1 MVTRNSNLV
10 LWSCLAVLVAVF
22 PVTRWF
28 LLQWFCPLALR
39 NHYQAFIWEEWSS
52 SAQVKVSAMMR
63 LDIPTVNVQVFESAN
78 ALLDHLNENYGPSWR
93 QKPVLL
99 KEMWTKDQLQQSNRN
114 LSLQGLLQM
123 KDFKI
128 PYFSDASQTLWTP
141 DAYGTVQEVVKNM
154 TLGEPHKI
162 GSQLLME
169 QHPSWIAQIAPN
181 ELVTTLFGNY
191 FTPEAVQKR
200 WWRPALTTVPVFVA
214 HTQTSSFTA
223 LHCEPIGNVAVQLH
237 GRKQWTL
244 VEPQYWK
251 HLQPTVAPDG
261 RAYVAS
267 MANSIDAPHYT
278 VVTQAGDALWVPTW
292 TWHRVDYTTTDTATT
307 DEDEGGI
314 AIAGSLFH
322 FRFNDYA
329 TQNPLFAVL
338 LFPAMLL
345 ELIGYNTQ

>member
-1 MVTRNSNLV
+1 
-10 LWSCLAVLVAVF
+10 VF

-28 LLQWFCPLALR
+28 LLQWLCPRELR
-39 NHYQAFIWEEWSS
+39 NHYQASIWEEWSS
-52 SAQVKVSAMMR
+52 SAQDKASAIMR
-63 LDIPTVNVQVFESAN
+63 LDIPTVNVQEYSSSHE
-78 ALLDHLNENYGPSWR
+78 LLEYLNETYGPSWR
-93 QKPVLL
+93 QKPLLL
-99 KEMWTKDQLQQSNRN
+99 KQMWTKDQLHHSNRN
-114 LSLQGLLQM
+114 LSLHGLL
-123 KDFKI
+123 KLTEFRI
-128 PYFSDASQTLWTP
+128 PYFSDASQKLWTP
-141 DAYGTVQEVVKNM
+141 DAYGTVQQIVTNM
-154 TLGEPHKI
+154 TLGQPHKI
-162 GSQLLME
+162 GSQLLVE
-169 QHPSWIAQIAPN
+169 RHPSWIAQIAPN

-191 FTPEAVQKR
+191 FTSEAVQKR

-237 GRKQWTL
+237 GQKQWTL
-244 VEPQYWK
+244 VEPRYWK

-267 MANSIDAPHYT
+267 MADSINAPHYT
-278 VVTQAGDALWVPTW
+278 VITRAGDALWVPTW
-292 TWHRVDYTTTDTATT
+292 TWHRVDYTTTGTT
-307 DEDEGGI
+307 TSFDESEDGI

-322 FRFNDYA
+322 FRFNDFA

>member
-1 MVTRNSNLV
+1 MAIRSRLV
-10 LWSCLAVLVAVF
+10 LWSSLPVLLAVF

-28 LLQWFCPLALR
+28 LLQWFCPLTLR
-39 NHYQAFIWEEWSS
+39 IHYQASIWEEWSP
-52 SAQVKVSAMMR
+52 SAKNKTSEAMR
-63 LDIPTVNVQVFESAN
+63 LDIPTVNVQEFSSSH
-78 ALLDHLNENYGPSWR
+78 ALLEHLNEMYGPSWR
-93 QKPVLL
+93 HKPLLL
-99 KEMWTKDQLQQSNRN
+99 KHMWTKDQLQQSNRN

-123 KDFKI
+123 NDFKI
-128 PYFSDASQTLWTP
+128 PYFSDASQKLWTP
-141 DAYGTVQEVVKNM
+141 DAYGTVQQIVTNM
-154 TLGEPHKI
+154 TFGEPHKI
-162 GSQLLME
+162 GSQLLVE

-223 LHCEPIGNVAVQLH
+223 LHCEPIRNVAVQLH
-237 GRKQWTL
+237 GQKQWTL
-244 VEPQYWK
+244 VEPRYWK
-251 HLQPTVAPDG
+251 QLQPTVAPDG

-267 MANSIDAPHYT
+267 MANAIDAPHYN

-292 TWHRVDYTTTDTATT
+292 TWHRVDYTTTATT
-307 DEDEGGI
+307 DDESEDGI

-322 FRFNDYA
+322 FRFYDFV
-329 TQNPLFAVL
+329 TQNPLFAVV